1 MSCRAGS
8 PYIAA
13 MNFEWDK
20 EKNKENI
27 HKHGLDFVDAR
38 EMFKAP
44 MLTDLDTRED
54 YGEDRFIGIG
64 FLKSS
69 VAVVVYTEPDEQT
82 IRIISLR
89 KALKDERQQFEREL
103 SNQLG

>member
-1 MSCRAGS
+1 
-8 PYIAA
+8 

-27 HKHGLDFVDAR
+27 NKHGLDFVDTQK
-38 EMFKAP
+38 MFEAQ
-44 MLTDLDTRED
+44 MLTELDTRED
-54 YGEDRFIGIG
+54 SGEDRFIGIG
-64 FLKSS
+64 FLKSY

-89 KALKDERQQFEREL
+89 KALKDERQRFERRL
-103 SNQLG
+103 SKQLGQD

>member
-1 MSCRAGS
+1 
-8 PYIAA
+8 

-27 HKHGLDFVDAR
+27 RKHRLDFSDAR
-38 EMFKAP
+38 EMFEAP

-64 FLKSS
+64 LLKSS

-89 KALKDERQQFEREL
+89 KALKYEQQRFEREL
-103 SNQLG
+103 SNRLG